1 MRIKAKR
8 LSDTAKLP
16 TYGSEKAACCDLYAD
31 LSNHC
36 ITLNPDAEV
45 RNVNDNANVPIQR
58 VSIILHHIV
67 GIAPHCTIKIPT
79 GWAFQPPEGYAGFI
93 YARSGLATKNGLRP
107 SNCVGV
113 CDEDYSGE
121 YIVAVH
127 NDTDDYQ
134 FINNGDRIAQLEF
147 RPYEQAE
154 FELVDELDKTERG
167 SNGFGSSG
175 V

>member
-1 MRIKAKR
+1 MKIKAKR

-16 TYGSEKAACCDLYAD
+16 TYGSERACCMDLYAD
-31 LSNHC
+31 LSDHC
-36 ITLNPDAEV
+36 ITLNPDVEV
-45 RNVNDNANVPIQR
+45 RNISGNENGPIQR
-58 VSIILHHIV
+58 V
-67 GIAPHCTIKIPT
+67 GIAPHETIKIPT

-107 SNCVGV
+107 ANCLGV
-113 CDEDYSGE
+113 CDCDYVGE

-127 NDTDDYQ
+127 NDTDEYQ
-134 FINNGDRIAQLEF
+134 FIHAGDRIAQLEF

-167 SNGFGSSG
+167 LAGFGSTG

>member
-1 MRIKAKR
+1 MKIKAKR

-16 TYGSEKAACCDLYAD
+16 TYGSEKAACADIYCDLRVD
-31 LSNHC
+31 KC
-36 ITLNPDAEV
+36 IELNPDADFKHMEV
-45 RNVNDNANVPIQR
+45 NTDHFEQVY
-58 VSIILHHIV
+58 VS
-67 GIAPHCTIKIPT
+67 PHETVKIPT

-107 SNCVGV
+107 ANCLGV
-113 CDEDYSGE
+113 CDCDYVGE

-127 NDTDDYQ
+127 NDTDEYQ
-134 FINNGDRIAQLEF
+134 FIHAGDRIAQLEF

-167 SNGFGSSG
+167 LAGFGSTG
-175 V
+175 L

>member
-31 LSNHC
+31 LSDHC
-36 ITLNPDAEV
+36 ISLNPNMEI
-45 RNVNDNANVPIQR
+45 RNSSGNENGPIQ
-58 VSIILHHIV
+58 IV
-67 GIAPHCTIKIPT
+67 VITPHETIKIPT

-93 YARSGLATKNGLRP
+93 YARSGLATKSGLRP

-121 YIVAVH
+121 YVVAVH

-134 FINNGDRIAQLEF
+134 FINNGDRIAQLVF
-147 RPYEQAE
+147 MPYEQAE
-154 FELVDELDKTERG
+154 FELVDGLDKTERG
-167 SNGFGSSG
+167 DGGFGSSG

>member
-1 MRIKAKR
+1 M
-8 LSDTAKLP
+8 
-16 TYGSEKAACCDLYAD
+16 
-31 LSNHC
+31 N
-36 ITLNPDAEV
+36 
-45 RNVNDNANVPIQR
+45 
-58 VSIILHHIV
+58 
-67 GIAPHCTIKIPT
+67 
-79 GWAFQPPEGYAGFI
+79 AGFI

-121 YIVAVH
+121 YIVAIH
-127 NDTDDYQ
+127 NDTDEYQ
-134 FINNGDRIAQLEF
+134 FIHAGDRIAQLEF

-167 SNGFGSSG
+167 LAGFGSTG

>member
-1 MRIKAKR
+1 MKIKAKR
-8 LSDTAKLP
+8 LTNTAILP
-16 TYGSEKAACCDLYAD
+16 KYGSKCACAVDLYAD
-31 LSNHC
+31 LSDHC
-36 ITLNPDAEV
+36 ITLNPDVEV
-45 RNVNDNANVPIQR
+45 RNISGNENGPIQR
-58 VSIILHHIV
+58 V
-67 GIAPHCTIKIPT
+67 GIAPHSTIKIPT

-113 CDEDYSGE
+113 CDCDYVGE
-121 YIVAVH
+121 YIVAIH
-127 NDTDDYQ
+127 NDTDEYQ
-134 FINNGDRIAQLEF
+134 FIHAGDRIAQLEF

-167 SNGFGSSG
+167 LAGFGSTG

>member
-1 MRIKAKR
+1 MKIKAKR
-8 LSDTAKLP
+8 LSYTAKLP

-31 LSNHC
+31 LSNYC
-36 ITLNPDAEV
+36 ITLNPDVEV
-45 RNVNDNANVPIQR
+45 RNISGNENGQIQR
-58 VSIILHHIV
+58 VA
-67 GIAPHCTIKIPT
+67 IAPHSTVKIPT

-121 YIVAVH
+121 YIVAIH

-147 RPYEQAE
+147 RPYEQSE
-154 FELVDELDKTERG
+154 FELVDELDETARG
-167 SNGFGSSG
+167 ASGFGSTG

>member
-1 MRIKAKR
+1 MKIKAKR

-31 LSNHC
+31 LSDHC
-36 ITLNPDAEV
+36 ITLNPDVEV
-45 RNVNDNANVPIQR
+45 RNISGNENGPIQR
-58 VSIILHHIV
+58 V
-67 GIAPHCTIKIPT
+67 GIAPHETIKIPT
-79 GWAFQPPEGYAGFI
+79 GWAFQLPEGYAGFI

-113 CDEDYSGE
+113 CDEDYRSE

-127 NDTDDYQ
+127 NDTDEYQ
-134 FINNGDRIAQLEF
+134 FIHAGDRIAQLEF

-167 SNGFGSSG
+167 LAGFGSTG

>member
-1 MRIKAKR
+1 MKIKAKR

-31 LSNHC
+31 LSDHC
-36 ITLNPDAEV
+36 ITLNPDVEV
-45 RNVNDNANVPIQR
+45 RNISGNENGTIKR
-58 VSIILHHIV
+58 V
-67 GIAPHCTIKIPT
+67 GIAPHSTIKIPT

-121 YIVAVH
+121 YIVAIH

-154 FELVDELDKTERG
+154 FELVDELDETERG
-167 SNGFGSSG
+167 ASGFGSTG
-175 V
+175 K

>member
-1 MRIKAKR
+1 MKIKAKR

-31 LSNHC
+31 LSDYC
-36 ITLNPDAEV
+36 ITLNPDVEV
-45 RNVNDNANVPIQR
+45 RNISGNENGPIQR
-58 VSIILHHIV
+58 V
-67 GIAPHCTIKIPT
+67 GIAPHETIKIPT

-107 SNCVGV
+107 ANCLGV
-113 CDEDYSGE
+113 CDCDYVGE

-127 NDTDDYQ
+127 NDTDKYQ

-154 FELVDELDKTERG
+154 FELVDKLDETERG
-167 SNGFGSSG
+167 DGGFGSSG
-175 V
+175 T